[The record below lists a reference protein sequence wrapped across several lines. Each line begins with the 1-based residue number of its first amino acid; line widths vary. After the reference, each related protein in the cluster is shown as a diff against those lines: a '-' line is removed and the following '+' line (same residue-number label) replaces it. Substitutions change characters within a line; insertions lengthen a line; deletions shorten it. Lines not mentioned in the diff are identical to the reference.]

1 MHTGV
6 KRGYMVEV
14 CTGVNMREW
23 GRSNIQGQRGD
34 TVGCIENS
42 KHIFI
47 FRAAVVVSSK
57 FFVLG

>member
-1 MHTGV
+1 MYRGEHARGGDGV
-6 KRGYMVEV
+6 
-14 CTGVNMREW
+14 
-23 GRSNIQGQRGD
+23 IQGLKRGD